1 MKINS
6 ELLLILSNI
15 SGYFALTVILVK
27 ISIEDIKHKIIEDR
41 MNLLVCI
48 IGISLICVNCVLKN
62 WTGSFS
68 TESAFINIKS
78 IFSEIAVKCLTA
90 SIIPIFIIC
99 LNFFVK
105 NAFGGGDI
113 KLIFALGTI
122 FEFEELLGIMAIGTV
137 LAGVFGGFVWCC
149 KIKRTSVDKGLYIPF
164 APFISIGTIIT
175 FIAG

>member
-1 MKINS
+1 
-6 ELLLILSNI
+6 
-15 SGYFALTVILVK
+15 
-27 ISIEDIKHKIIEDR
+27 

-78 IFSEIAVKCLTA
+78 IFS
-90 SIIPIFIIC
+90 
-99 LNFFVK
+99 VK

-149 KIKRTSVDKGLYIPF
+149 KRKRTSVDKGLYIPF

>member
-1 MKINS
+1 
-6 ELLLILSNI
+6 
-15 SGYFALTVILVK
+15 
-27 ISIEDIKHKIIEDR
+27 

-78 IFSEIAVKCLTA
+78 IFYEIALKCLTA
-90 SIIPIFIIC
+90 SIIPIFIIF

-137 LAGVFGGFVWCC
+137 LAGVFGGLVWCC
-149 KIKRTSVDKGLYIPF
+149 KRKRTSVDKGLYIPF

>member
-68 TESAFINIKS
+68 TESAFINIKG
-78 IFSEIAVKCLTA
+78 IFFEIAVKCLTA
-90 SIIPIFIIC
+90 SII
-99 LNFFVK
+99 
-105 NAFGGGDI
+105 
-113 KLIFALGTI
+113 LIFALGTI

-137 LAGVFGGFVWCC
+137 LAGVFGGFVWCR
-149 KIKRTSVDKGLYIPF
+149 KRKRTSVDKGLYIPF